1 MAQFLKRLVC
11 LSVNLVLRFMLKV
24 TVEETMKSMDA
35 MDASDT
41 ETITLVRNKSSGD
54 IYLLVLL
61 SIMFVPYKLTIRSR
75 VRLKESF
82 LPRIFATEVFSIMI
96 LQLPWI
102 QLL

>member
-1 MAQFLKRLVC
+1 MP
-11 LSVNLVLRFMLKV
+11 KV
-24 TVEETMKSMDA
+24 TVEEAIESMDA

-61 SIMFVPYKLTIRSR
+61 SIMLVPYNLTIRSR

-96 LQLPWI
+96 LQSPWI

>member
-1 MAQFLKRLVC
+1 MP
-11 LSVNLVLRFMLKV
+11 KV
-24 TVEETMKSMDA
+24 TVEEAIESMDA

-102 QLL
+102 RLL

>member
-1 MAQFLKRLVC
+1 M
-11 LSVNLVLRFMLKV
+11 
-24 TVEETMKSMDA
+24 EEAIESMDA

-61 SIMFVPYKLTIRSR
+61 SIMFVPYNLTIRSR

-82 LPRIFATEVFSIMI
+82 LPRIFATEVFSIVI
-96 LQLPWI
+96 LQSPWI
-102 QLL
+102 RLL